1 MNGNFKGKVAL
12 VTGATSGI
20 GRATA
25 VAFGKAGANVA
36 ITGRRETEGLETVEL
51 INAAGGK
58 GLFIKADAA
67 LEADAKRMVEET
79 VAAFGR
85 LDFAFN
91 NAGVEQTMTPL
102 TEQTEADYDR
112 IMDTNVKGVWL
123 SLKYEIPAIL
133 KSGGGAIVNNA
144 SVAGVIGVPGIP
156 IYIASKHAVI
166 GLTKS
171 VALEYAKQNVRVNAV
186 NPGPIA
192 TELFENFRRSN
203 PESVAQIIASVPQGR
218 VGTPDE
224 IADAV
229 LWLCSPGAAYVTGQN
244 ISIDGG
250 FTVQ

>member
-1 MNGNFKGKVAL
+1 MSTEFKGKTVL
-12 VTGATSGI
+12 ITGATAGI

-25 VAFGKAGANVA
+25 IAFGKAGANVA
-36 ITGRRETEGLETVEL
+36 ITGRREKEGLETVEL
-51 INAAGGK
+51 VNAAGGK

-91 NAGVEQTMTPL
+91 NAGVEQIMTPL
-102 TEQTEADYDR
+102 PDQTEADFDR
-112 IMDTNVKGVWL
+112 IMSTNVKGVWL
-123 SLKYEIPAIL
+123 SMKYEIPAIQ

-171 VALEYAKQNVRVNAV
+171 VALEYARQNVRVNAV

-192 TELFENFRRSN
+192 TEMFENFRRGN
-203 PESVAQIIASVPQGR
+203 PEAVAQIIESVPAGR

-224 IADAV
+224 IASSV

-250 FTVQ
+250 YTVQ